1 MKATPI
7 SMAQE
12 AQMLSL
18 GRQAH
23 QAGYPIGSCNLGHLN
38 PLRSFWVAGWI
49 DADIEAGN
57 RLTDFHP
64 TTKQELAA

>member
-1 MKATPI
+1 MKTTSF

-12 AQMLSL
+12 SQMLDL

-23 QAGYPIGSCNLGHLN
+23 QAGYPITACNLSTLS
-38 PLRSFWVAGWI
+38 PLRAFWIASWV

-57 RLTDFHP
+57 RITNFHP
-64 TTKQELAA
+64 ITKQEKAA